1 MQGTEKDRLRRELLA
16 VRGGLSRDEI
26 DSARTKVRDLVLA
39 RSRERGWRSVAAY
52 VPLRTEPGSTEL
64 LDELTASG
72 VRVLVPLL
80 ADDRD
85 LDWQEWDPAA
95 PIDPLE
101 PAESAGAALG
111 TAAIAQ
117 VDAVIVPG
125 LAVARDGGT
134 RLGRGGGSYDRALT
148 RARPDAD
155 RIALIYDGEV
165 FHDLPADDWDVPVT
179 AAVTPSGWVELNAA
193 R

>member
-16 VRGGLSRDEI
+16 VRGALSRDEI
-26 DSARTKVRDLVLA
+26 DTARAKVRDLVLA
-39 RSRERGWRSVAAY
+39 RARESRWRSVGAY

-64 LDELTASG
+64 LDELTGSG

-85 LDWQEWDPAA
+85 LDWQVWDPAA

-111 TAAIAQ
+111 SDAIKQ
-117 VDAVIVPG
+117 VDAVIVPA

-148 RARPDAD
+148 RVRPDAD

-165 FHDLPADDWDVPVT
+165 FHELPADDWDVPVT
-179 AAVTPSGWVELNAA
+179 AAVTPSGWVELHEAH
-193 R
+193 